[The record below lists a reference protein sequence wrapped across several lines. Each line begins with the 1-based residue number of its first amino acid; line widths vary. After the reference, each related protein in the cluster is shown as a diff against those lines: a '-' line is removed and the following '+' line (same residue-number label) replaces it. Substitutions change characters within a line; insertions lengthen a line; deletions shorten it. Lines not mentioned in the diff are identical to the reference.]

1 MRQHERTR
9 DSLFHLFDQLTDYI
23 IIIDVLGKIMYLNPK
38 AENLF
43 NVTSISCIGNSL
55 HTLIPNLK
63 IELECERDQKVF
75 IRLRESIPLSI
86 QSQSL
91 SIENEEYK
99 VLLLKDLDEEK
110 GRMGQWST
118 ISKELADIKL
128 ALDESTIV
136 AITDPKG
143 MITFVNHKF
152 CALSQYKEEELIGK
166 NHSILNSGYHSKEF
180 FRDMWRTIGK
190 GEVWKGEIQ
199 NKAKDG
205 SFYWVD
211 TTIVPFMD
219 ENGKPYQYVSIRT
232 DITKRVHMDREIQE
246 ALKMDFTH
254 TIKNLQNG
262 IFKIRRNEEGSFIY
276 TVAEGKLLDEIG
288 LTSDILSNKTPYDV
302 FSPEI
307 AHIKQEH
314 YEKAFQGHRVNYE
327 VELRGRPVSI
337 EVAPLKR
344 GDRVIELVASVQDM
358 SELRFTQ
365 KELQVNQQHYQSLF
379 EHSQDYVIV
388 YHTDGRIIDMNPKMI
403 ELLRLSKETIQN
415 LTVADMISEKYE
427 EMRYGYFER
436 AVQGHPQ
443 NFEMNI
449 INKHGEKM
457 CFNVTL
463 LPIILEGQIK
473 GVYSIRRDITE
484 HKKIQEMNAYLA
496 HHDELTKLPNR
507 RWMEQKLYET
517 LCQAEQNHQKLAVLF
532 IDLDRFKSIND
543 TLGHLIGDRLLEL
556 LSARLLESIDQE
568 KQFAAR
574 ISGDEFMILCPGM
587 AQDEEAIQT
596 ANKLLHNL
604 RAPFYIENHELFV
617 SASVGISI
625 YPTGGTSAMDL
636 MKKADIALY
645 RAKELGRNIYQLYND
660 SMDERNYQSFLLERD
675 LRKAIMNNEFIAHFQ
690 PRVDALTGEIIG
702 AEALIRWLH
711 PKAGLISPGE
721 FIPLAEETGL
731 IIPLGKWMKRRV
743 CEQLAAWR
751 EAGIPLIPISVNI
764 SSQRFLQSDFSKEV
778 RELLFEYQL
787 EGKWLEFEI
796 TENSLM
802 KHEEYILQ
810 TLYELKDKGVK
821 IYIDDFGTGYSSFHY
836 LKAFK
841 LDGIKIDRSFIQNIS
856 HQSENAGIT
865 ATMIKMA
872 QYLRMNVI
880 AEGVETEEEL
890 SFLLEQDCHQIQGF
904 YFGKPCSMEEFQQK
918 YMLTGQTIPT
928 SEMGHIK

>member
-1 MRQHERTR
+1 MQYERTR

-23 IIIDVLGKIMYLNPK
+23 IVIDMLGTIMYLNPK
-38 AENLF
+38 AEGLF
-43 NVTSISCIGNSL
+43 DVKYNDCIGSSL
-55 HTLIPNLK
+55 QTLIPDLK
-63 IELECERDQKVF
+63 IGIECELDQKVL
-75 IRLRESIPLSI
+75 IRSRENLPLSI
-86 QSQSL
+86 QTQSL
-91 SIENEEYK
+91 SIENERYK
-99 VLLLKDLDEEK
+99 VLLLKGLAEEK
-110 GRMGQWST
+110 SRMEQLST

-136 AITDPKG
+136 AITDSKG
-143 MITFVNHKF
+143 IITFVNHKF
-152 CALSQYKEEELIGK
+152 CALSKYKEEELIGQ

-190 GEVWKGEIQ
+190 GEIWKGEIQ
-199 NKAKDG
+199 NKTKDG
-205 SFYWVD
+205 SLYWVD
-211 TTIVPFMD
+211 TTIVPFIN

-262 IFKIRRNEEGSFIY
+262 IFKIRRDEDGNFLY
-276 TVAEGKLLDEIG
+276 TIAEGKLLEEIG
-288 LTSDILSNKTPYDV
+288 LTSDLLYNKTPYDV
-302 FSPEI
+302 FSHDI
-307 AHIKQEH
+307 AHIKHVH

-327 VELRGRPVSI
+327 IELHGRPVSI
-337 EVAPLKR
+337 EVSPLKQ
-344 GDRVIELVASVQDM
+344 GDTVIELVASVQDI
-358 SELRFTQ
+358 SELRLTQ

-388 YHTDGRIIDMNPKMI
+388 YHTDGRIIDMNPKMLK
-403 ELLRLSKETIQN
+403 LLGLSKETIQN
-415 LTVADMISEKYE
+415 LTVDDMISEKYE
-427 EMRYGYFER
+427 KMRYGYFEK
-436 AVQGHPQ
+436 AIQGHPQ

-449 INKHGEKM
+449 INKFGEKM

-484 HKKIQEMNAYLA
+484 QKKIQERNAYLA

-507 RWMEQKLYET
+507 RWMEQKLHET
-517 LCQAEQNHQKLAVLF
+517 LRHAEQNYQKLAVLF

-543 TLGHLIGDRLLEL
+543 TLGHLIGDRLLEF
-556 LSARLLESIDQE
+556 LSERLLESINQE
-568 KQFAAR
+568 EQFAAR
-574 ISGDEFMILCPGM
+574 ISGDEFMILCPVI
-587 AQDEEAIQT
+587 AQDEDAIQT
-596 ANKLLHNL
+596 ANKLLHKL
-604 RAPFYIENHELFV
+604 MAPFYIEDHELFV
-617 SASVGISI
+617 SASIGISI
-625 YPTGGTSAMDL
+625 YPADGTSAIDL
-636 MKKADIALY
+636 MKKADRALY
-645 RAKELGRNIYQLYND
+645 RAKELGRNIYQLYDD
-660 SMDERNYQSFLLERD
+660 SMNERNYQSFLLERD
-675 LRKAIMNNEFIAHFQ
+675 LRKAIINNEFIAHFQ

-778 RELLFEYQL
+778 RELLFKYQL

-810 TLYELKDKGVK
+810 TLYELKDNGVK

-865 ATMIKMA
+865 STMIKMA
-872 QYLRMNVI
+872 QHLRMNVI

-890 SFLLEQDCHQIQGF
+890 SFLLEQNCHHVQGF
-904 YFGKPCSMEEFQQK
+904 YFGKPCSIEEFEQK
-918 YMLTGQTIPT
+918 YMLIG
-928 SEMGHIK
+928 